1 MPDLDLGPEDY
12 RTVGS
17 EPVRK
22 PRLSFTEFLSF
33 WIASRWATQKRDE
46 DFESRQ
52 LTAIVYGVGLF
63 LMRKWRG

>member
-1 MPDLDLGPEDY
+1 MPDIELGPNSY
-12 RTVGS
+12 RDLAK
-17 EPVRK
+17 EPVRYS
-22 PRLSFTEFLSF
+22 LTERLSF

-52 LTAIVYGVGLF
+52 LTAIAFGVGTF